1 MSFQMASTTKIPP
14 ITMSKLYVGNL
25 PNETNEI
32 KLRQLFV
39 DQNLSCT
46 NILIK
51 RGGYA
56 FVDCPDQSSAD
67 RAIDKLNGY
76 NYKGSAL
83 VVEPS
88 VASGKKKPH
97 PAFHEPPPINVG
109 NPWMRASAS
118 GR

>member
-1 MSFQMASTTKIPP
+1 MSVTKIPP

-25 PNETNEI
+25 PTETNENS
-32 KLRQLFV
+32 LRQLFV
-39 DQNLSCT
+39 EQNLSCT

-67 RAIDKLNGY
+67 KAIDKLNGF
-76 NYKGSAL
+76 NFHGSPL

-88 VASGKKKPH
+88 VASGKRRGLPDT
-97 PAFHEPPPINVG
+97 PPMQVG
-109 NPWMRASAS
+109 NVWMRPNI
-118 GR
+118 R

>member
-1 MSFQMASTTKIPP
+1 MATTSKIPP

-25 PNETNEI
+25 PTETSEHS
-32 KLRQLFV
+32 LRQLFHE
-39 DQNLSCT
+39 QSLSCT
-46 NILIK
+46 NILVK

-67 RAIDKLNGY
+67 RAIDKLNGF
-76 NYKGSAL
+76 NFNGSSL

-88 VASGKKKPH
+88 VASGKKKPY
-97 PAFHEPPPINVG
+97 PGYSDSPPIQMTNGWVKAG
-109 NPWMRASAS
+109 VS

>member
-1 MSFQMASTTKIPP
+1 MDFEWKPRAMSVTKIPP

-25 PNETNEI
+25 PMEANEGS
-32 KLRQLFV
+32 LRQLFA

-67 RAIDKLNGY
+67 KAIDKLNGKSSVVLFLSRLAY
-76 NYKGSAL
+76 LTSMFSGFNFHGSL
-83 VVEPS
+83 LIVEPS
-88 VASGKKKPH
+88 VASGK
-97 PAFHEPPPINVG
+97 
-109 NPWMRASAS
+109 R
-118 GR
+118 R

>member
-1 MSFQMASTTKIPP
+1 MSTTGKIPP

-25 PNETNEI
+25 PNETSENG
-32 KLRQLFV
+32 LRQLFLE
-39 DQNLSCT
+39 QTLSCT

-67 RAIDKLNGY
+67 RAIDKLNGFGY
-76 NYKGSAL
+76 NGTTL

-88 VASGKKKPH
+88 VASGKKK
-97 PAFHEPPPINVG
+97 
-109 NPWMRASAS
+109 
-118 GR
+118 